1 MSFIPFRLIG
11 EKNYLAKIN
20 SEVRF
25 ITSLIIAVS
34 LAFMTK
40 HYVFYIILGFH
51 LFLALVTWSNLKRIF
66 KRLILV
72 LPVFIFFI
80 IFIPFFR
87 NTDEF
92 DPFIWFKIKY
102 QWNLGFTTLYVYS
115 DRLEYAYLVFLR
127 MVTIFFV
134 FMIYL
139 SSLSFTEFVTLRIL
153 PKSIAS
159 SLVIM
164 VRYIPEFLLR
174 NKKLAEAQKL
184 RGLDIVKSTRSRIQL
199 AGYIIG
205 SRLVKTF
212 EKSGKLYESMRLR
225 GFSGKITIT
234 RKPVKFYD
242 FIFLGLIILFMLY
255 LFMYVEFSQYY
266 V

>member
-1 MSFIPFRLIG
+1 MSFIPFRQIE
-11 EKNYLAKIN
+11 EKNYLAKFN

-25 ITSLIIAVS
+25 IISLIIGVS

-40 HYVFYIILGFH
+40 YYLFYIILAAHF
-51 LFLALVTWSNLKRIF
+51 FLAIITRSNLKRIF
-66 KRLILV
+66 KRIILIL
-72 LPVFIFFI
+72 PVIIFFV

-87 NTDEF
+87 TTDEF

-127 MVTIFFV
+127 MITIFLV

-139 SSLSFTEFVTLRIL
+139 SSLSFTEFVTIRLL
-153 PKSIAS
+153 PKTIAS
-159 SLVIM
+159 SLIIM
-164 VRYIPEFLLR
+164 IRYIPEFLIR
-174 NKKLAEAQKL
+174 NKKMAEAQKL
-184 RGLDIVKSTRSRIQL
+184 RGLDLVKSTRNRIQL

-205 SRLVKTF
+205 SRLIKTF
-212 EKSGKLYESMRLR
+212 EKSGKLYESMRMR

-234 RKPVKFYD
+234 RKPIKFYD
-242 FIFLGLIILFMLY
+242 FIFLGLIILFVY
-255 LFMYVEFSQYY
+255 FLFFYIEFNPYY